1 MLGIFPNIESDS
13 LFPSE
18 KIFLKKIKIKLY
30 IYYYYMLKI
39 FSISKKFIISV
50 KLAQVT
56 RALSEYCV
64 AREASSSLLLRKGK
78 TLP

>member
-1 MLGIFPNIESDS
+1 
-13 LFPSE
+13 
-18 KIFLKKIKIKLY
+18 
-30 IYYYYMLKI
+30 MLKI

-64 AREASSSLLLRKGK
+64 AREASSSPLLRKGNTAMICILNFIAK
-78 TLP
+78 GCRNWKVKNMVKLLNNVKYIQQV